1 MASARRD
8 KWEVDL
14 VDRTGGKT
22 TCEVSATQLLSS
34 LRDGKKAFIPFSILG
49 PEGIGP
55 ASLLGGFLG
64 ALAKDHN
71 YISIN
76 YESWDKVTDQEKK
89 DLLEIV
95 W

>member
-49 PEGIGP
+49 PE
-55 ASLLGGFLG
+55 
-64 ALAKDHN
+64 
-71 YISIN
+71 
-76 YESWDKVTDQEKK
+76 
-89 DLLEIV
+89 
-95 W
+95 